1 MRTMTSLLLEKS
13 QEIPGAPL
21 DCREVP
27 KLPDS
32 FSSKTDS
39 FTQHSWLSKVPG
51 VSTGLWG
58 EDMSLTT
65 DLKTSQSRVEA
76 DIQRTRA
83 RTARE
88 RQV

>member
-1 MRTMTSLLLEKS
+1 MTSLLLENS
-13 QEIPGAPL
+13 QEMPGALL

-27 KLPDS
+27 KMPDRVL
-32 FSSKTDS
+32 SSKTDS
-39 FTQHSWLSKVPG
+39 FTKHFWLSKVSG
-51 VSTGLWG
+51 ISTGLWG

-83 RTARE
+83 MTARE
-88 RQV
+88 KQV